1 MTAKPVQQGQI
12 KSIVFTAATV
22 TLFSGLTSL
31 LGLHLPSGVY
41 RLF

>member
-1 MTAKPVQQGQI
+1 MTAKPSNRA
-12 KSIVFTAATV
+12 KSIVFTAATG

-31 LGLHLPSGVY
+31 LGLHLPPGVY